1 MDIQGKIRA
10 WLGVTKLIDQSVSL
24 NRELAECTVQLG
36 RLRDEDLR
44 LRQMIA
50 DKFADLAPASPEF
63 IDHMRQQLE
72 MKIDIATG
80 TIERAADAIR
90 IRVN

>member
-1 MDIQGKIRA
+1 
-10 WLGVTKLIDQSVSL
+10 
-24 NRELAECTVQLG
+24 
-36 RLRDEDLR
+36 
-44 LRQMIA
+44 MIA
-50 DKFADLAPASPEF
+50 DKFSDLAPASPEF

-80 TIERAADAIR
+80 TIERAAAAIR